1 MLFLATKRQ
10 SPLPSPSAK
19 MNWVVVEYQGR
30 LLSYLDVEDPSTM
43 QDGLGGR
50 HRILRHFEATHFK
63 TLQLVSPAT
72 DRR

>member
-19 MNWVVVEYQGR
+19 MYQGR
-30 LLSYLDVEDPSTM
+30 LLSYLDVEDPSTL

>member
-30 LLSYLDVEDPSTM
+30 LLSYLDVEDPSTL
-43 QDGLGGR
+43 QDTSR
-50 HRILRHFEATHFK
+50 HRILRHFN
-63 TLQLVSPAT
+63 LSRPRRT
-72 DRR
+72 DDRND

>member
-19 MNWVVVEYQGR
+19 MYQGP
-30 LLSYLDVEDPSTM
+30 LLSYLDVEDPSTL

-50 HRILRHFEATHFK
+50 HRILSHFEATHFK
-63 TLQLVSPAT
+63 TLHLVSPAT